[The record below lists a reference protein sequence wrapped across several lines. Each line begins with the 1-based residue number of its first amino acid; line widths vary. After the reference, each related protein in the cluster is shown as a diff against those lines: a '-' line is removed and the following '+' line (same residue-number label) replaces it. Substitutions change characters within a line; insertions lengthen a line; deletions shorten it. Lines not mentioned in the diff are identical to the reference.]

1 MRSRFSLF
9 SGCALAACAALA
21 SLSAACGGDDS
32 TSQTADSGSTAGAG
46 GSAGS
51 GGAAGS
57 TGGSGGQSQDSGDGS
72 ESGGACA
79 AENASCAKGE
89 GCCAGL
95 ECCAGVPVP
104 MGMEFC
110 GKTCPRSDRNL
121 KEHFASVN
129 RDAVLEKVAGL
140 PISTWTY
147 KTEEGEHRHIGP
159 LAQDF
164 MATFQVGSSDR
175 TILPVDADGVALS
188 AIQALYQRVVR
199 VEEENRAL
207 RKEVD
212 ILRSTR

>member
-1 MRSRFSLF
+1 MRSRLSLF
-9 SGCALAACAALA
+9 SGCALAAGAALA
-21 SLSAACGGDDS
+21 SLSAACGGDES
-32 TSQTADSGSTAGAG
+32 TSQAADSGSTAGAG

-51 GGAAGS
+51 AGS
-57 TGGSGGQSQDSGDGS
+57 AGNAGGSGGQSQDSGEGS

-89 GCCAGL
+89 SCCGGL
-95 ECCAGVPVP
+95 ECCVGVPVP
-104 MGMEFC
+104 VGQEYC

-121 KEHFASVN
+121 KQHFASVD
-129 RDAVLEKVAGL
+129 RDAVLERVAGL

-159 LAQDF
+159 MAQDF

-188 AIQALYQRVVR
+188 AIQALYRRVLR

-212 ILRSTR
+212 LLQSPR